1 MELNQRELRD
11 FLDAK
16 TAQYN
21 RPEFIAD
28 DPISIPHQYSRK
40 EDIEIIAFLVAT
52 IAWGRR
58 ELIIKSSR
66 KLVDL
71 MDGAPDQFVR
81 QFTSDDLGR
90 FDGFVHR
97 TFQPYDVKFFLE
109 RLQQIVLSH
118 GSIEHAF
125 EAKTAGEGIQQFR
138 NLMLDAPHEQ
148 RVLKH
153 LPNISRGAAAKRLNM
168 FLRWMVRR
176 DANGVDFGIWNAL
189 SPDQLYLPLDV
200 HTARVSRKLG
210 LLTRK
215 ANDWKAVEEVTQ
227 NLRLLDP
234 KDPVKYDF
242 ALFSLGAVEQF

>member
-1 MELNQRELRD
+1 MKLNQSELRD

-16 TAQYN
+16 TEQYN
-21 RPEFIAD
+21 RPDFIAD
-28 DPISIPHQYSRK
+28 DPISIPHQFSRK

-58 ELIIKSSR
+58 ELIIRSSR

-71 MDGAPDQFVR
+71 MDGAPGQFVR
-81 QFTSDDLGR
+81 QFTADDLGR

-97 TFQPYDVKFFLE
+97 TFQPYDVRFFLE
-109 RLQQIVLSH
+109 RLQHIVLEH

-125 EAKTAGEGIQQFR
+125 AAKSADEGIQQFR
-138 NLMLDAPHEQ
+138 QIFLDAPHE
-148 RVLKH
+148 RRILKH
-153 LPNISRGAAAKRLNM
+153 LPDVSRGAAAKRMNM
-168 FLRWMVRR
+168 FLRWMVRS
-176 DANGVDFGIWNAL
+176 DSHGVDFGIWKTLTPA
-189 SPDQLYLPLDV
+189 QLYLPLDV

-215 ANDWKAVEEVTQ
+215 ANDWKAVQEVTQ

-234 KDPVKYDF
+234 VDPVKYDF
-242 ALFSLGAVEQF
+242 ALFSLGAIEQF